1 MRLSGPT
8 DLQKAGLLKARGSPA
23 RPRPPPPQLGGSR
36 GLRSSPQA
44 AHEVE
49 DPALAT
55 ARPPDPR
62 AKEGA
67 LFRAVHDD
75 GDEED
80 LEEEEA
86 REALADY
93 QQLLRL
99 GRDGA
104 KRG

>member
-1 MRLSGPT
+1 M
-8 DLQKAGLLKARGSPA
+8 
-23 RPRPPPPQLGGSR
+23 
-36 GLRSSPQA
+36 A
-44 AHEVE
+44 ASFE
-49 DPALAT
+49 A

-62 AKEGA
+62 ATDGA
-67 LFRAVHDD
+67 LFRAVHDA

>member
-49 DPALAT
+49 EPALAT

-93 QQLLRL
+93 QHLLRL